1 MIKEINMPTTYFGNA
16 FSPNML
22 ASMPCDVR
30 FAEISAAAAAEY
42 VSAGVEHAVG
52 HATTAAV
59 FEAELGVPVPTNRT
73 TVTLNPGDKLV
84 FGQYRG
90 PRLEEGVTTLPDGAT
105 IQWLFAIVG

>member
-1 MIKEINMPTTYFGNA
+1 MYTTYFGNA

-22 ASMPCDVR
+22 AAMPSDVR
-30 FAEISAAAAAEY
+30 FAEITAAAAAEY

-52 HATTAAV
+52 HASTAAV
-59 FEAELGVPVPTNRT
+59 FADELGVPVPMNRT

-90 PRLEEGVTTLPDGAT
+90 PRLEEGVITLPEGAT
-105 IQWLFAIVG
+105 IQWLLAIVG